1 MESNTSEAAS
11 SSGNLASC
19 STDMYQSH
27 QLQSSQQSQNSP
39 VVQDFKMPSSLGEV
53 QRIIGLSLSK
63 IQMGRNQRGG
73 LPLHKNLLVATVLNK
88 ARDLYMQET
97 MYMNYKM
104 MTGQFAAAASAA
116 SSSSNGN
123 SQMHEAM
130 HHHSQHYHHHYGM
143 VNGCN
148 NHVNTETDDDME
160 PNVEAHEADYDEDSE
175 SDVEDECD
183 VTSVPSVASSSHNQL
198 STYPSSA
205 GLLLCNLPSS
215 MAAPNAAN
223 DLSAPSQPLPN
234 SNMAN
239 GQGPAAPDAASSI
252 GLLGHHPHHPAGIGI
267 NANELT
273 PSASD
278 EGFIDEPDCDCD
290 ARNFSTSESRVPFQ
304 YCYHC
309 APFHP
314 SSGRGPTLVPSPPS
328 PTPNSSSAPSAAA
341 SCPSCPSSSS
351 AGQPENSLSLGAAA
365 ASADHPVN
373 AAAVIY
379 DMDSQTTKD
388 SSKERSNLRGTK
400 RRRNSSED
408 ETDEFSQAESGKKR
422 RESTENI
429 DNLNETLNS
438 SQDESGYQSPSDSS
452 LNEVRNLTSNWF

>member
-148 NHVNTETDDDME
+148 NHV
-160 PNVEAHEADYDEDSE
+160 
-175 SDVEDECD
+175 
-183 VTSVPSVASSSHNQL
+183 
-198 STYPSSA
+198 
-205 GLLLCNLPSS
+205 
-215 MAAPNAAN
+215 
-223 DLSAPSQPLPN
+223 
-234 SNMAN
+234 
-239 GQGPAAPDAASSI
+239 
-252 GLLGHHPHHPAGIGI
+252 
-267 NANELT
+267 
-273 PSASD
+273 
-278 EGFIDEPDCDCD
+278 
-290 ARNFSTSESRVPFQ
+290 
-304 YCYHC
+304 
-309 APFHP
+309 
-314 SSGRGPTLVPSPPS
+314 
-328 PTPNSSSAPSAAA
+328 
-341 SCPSCPSSSS
+341 
-351 AGQPENSLSLGAAA
+351 
-365 ASADHPVN
+365 
-373 AAAVIY
+373 
-379 DMDSQTTKD
+379 
-388 SSKERSNLRGTK
+388 K
-400 RRRNSSED
+400 R
-408 ETDEFSQAESGKKR
+408 
-422 RESTENI
+422 
-429 DNLNETLNS
+429 
-438 SQDESGYQSPSDSS
+438 
-452 LNEVRNLTSNWF
+452 